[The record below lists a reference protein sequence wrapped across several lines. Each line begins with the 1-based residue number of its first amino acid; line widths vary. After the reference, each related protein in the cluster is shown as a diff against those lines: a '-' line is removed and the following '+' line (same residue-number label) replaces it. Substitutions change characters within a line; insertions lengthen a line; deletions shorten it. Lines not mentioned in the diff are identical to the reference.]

1 MERLTEKDEQGNWCL
16 KGVPWEH
23 LQEGQVITKSLRER
37 LYGALGKLME
47 YEDTGLTPEG
57 AEAFNDFEKT
67 QAAYW
72 LKRLDEEQ
80 DKHRWIP
87 VEEGLPKR
95 SGVYNITRYI
105 DGDYMCDLSYF
116 DGQDTWHSDN
126 RVNHSRRY
134 LTDVIAWQSRPEPY
148 HPPEEIEQLK
158 DKATIS
164 KMENVG
170 WIPVEERLPE
180 KGEIV
185 LVTIECD
192 CGKTLFTNGVMFG
205 FYKKGWFVSDD
216 IELKKLKVTAWQ
228 PLPEPYREDE
238 EN

>member
-16 KGVPWEH
+16 KGVPWKCLYLGE
-23 LQEGQVITKSLRER
+23 VITATVFDKIYE
-37 LYGALGKLME
+37 ALCKLME
-47 YEDTGLTPEG
+47 YEDTGLT
-57 AEAFNDFEKT
+57 
-67 QAAYW
+67 
-72 LKRLDEEQ
+72 
-80 DKHRWIP
+80 
-87 VEEGLPKR
+87 
-95 SGVYNITRYI
+95 
-105 DGDYMCDLSYF
+105 
-116 DGQDTWHSDN
+116 
-126 RVNHSRRY
+126 
-134 LTDVIAWQSRPEPY
+134 
-148 HPPEEIEQLK
+148 PEEIEQLK

-164 KMENVG
+164 KMENVD

-228 PLPEPYREDE
+228 PLPEPYHPPAVED
-238 EN
+238 

>member
-16 KGVPWEH
+16 KGVPWKCLYLGE
-23 LQEGQVITKSLRER
+23 VITATVFDKIYE
-37 LYGALGKLME
+37 ALCKLME

-67 QAAYW
+67 PAAYW

-87 VEEGLPKR
+87 VEE
-95 SGVYNITRYI
+95 
-105 DGDYMCDLSYF
+105 
-116 DGQDTWHSDN
+116 
-126 RVNHSRRY
+126 
-134 LTDVIAWQSRPEPY
+134 
-148 HPPEEIEQLK
+148 
-158 DKATIS
+158 
-164 KMENVG
+164 
-170 WIPVEERLPE
+170 RLPE

-185 LVTIECD
+185 LVTMEGT

-228 PLPEPYREDE
+228 PLPEPYHPPAVED
-238 EN
+238 